1 MINFDMT
8 IANNFLIKVNVFFLS
23 LIGNE
28 LKILSIKRVNS
39 SFWELPSKYLQK
51 NEELT
56 FVCERAA
63 NQIIYDSNIVN
74 YQFRPIETN
83 INGEEVEIDFL
94 ALNPIGKKSFRYNNE
109 LKDIDWF
116 NRFQLNEKSILTK
129 EKFLGV
135 ENFIN
140 KFVSFKYENILYFM
154 KAEFTLTELQQAF
167 INLGI
172 KDKQFN
178 EKRNFR
184 KWLETYNKDKSFI
197 KETNKRRYGNHRP
210 AKIFTSII

>member
-1 MINFDMT
+1 MT
-8 IANNFLIKVNVFFLS
+8 ISNNFLIKVNVFFVS
-23 LIGNE
+23 LIGSE
-28 LKILSIKRVNS
+28 LKILVIKRVNS
-39 SFWELPSKYLQK
+39 SFWELPSKYLKK

-63 NQIIYDSNIVN
+63 KQIIYDSKIAS
-74 YQFRPIETN
+74 YQFTHMEPN
-83 INGEEVEIDFL
+83 ISGEEIDIDFL
-94 ALNPIGKKSFRYNNE
+94 ALNPSGKKSIRYNNE

-116 NRFQLNEKSILTK
+116 NKFQLNENPILTK
-129 EKFLGV
+129 ERFLRV

-140 KFVSFKYENILYFM
+140 KFVSFKYENIINFM
-154 KAEFTLTELQQAF
+154 KSEFTLTELQHAF

-184 KWLETYNKDKSFI
+184 KWLETYNKEKTFI
-197 KETNKRRYGNHRP
+197 KETNKTRYGNHRP
-210 AKIFTSII
+210 AKIFTSVT

>member
-1 MINFDMT
+1 MT
-8 IANNFLIKVNVFFLS
+8 NVNNFSIKANVFFLR
-23 LIGNE
+23 LIGKE

-39 SFWELPSKYLQK
+39 SFWELPSRYLKK

-56 FVCERAA
+56 FACERAA
-63 NQIIYDSNIVN
+63 KQIIYDSNIAN
-74 YQFRPIETN
+74 YHFTHMELN
-83 INGEEVEIDFL
+83 ISGEEIGIDFL
-94 ALNPIGKKSFRYNNE
+94 ALNQSGKKSIRYNNE

-116 NRFQLNEKSILTK
+116 NRFKLNEKSILTK
-129 EKFLGV
+129 ERFLRV
-135 ENFIN
+135 ENYIN
-140 KFVSFKYENILYFM
+140 KFVSFKYENILNFM
-154 KAEFTLTELQQAF
+154 KTEFTLTELQHAF

-172 KDKQFN
+172 KEKQFN

-197 KETNKRRYGNHRP
+197 KETNKTRYGNHRP

>member
-1 MINFDMT
+1 MT
-8 IANNFLIKVNVFFLS
+8 KANNFLIKVNIFFLS

-39 SFWELPSKYLQK
+39 LFWELPSKYLQK
-51 NEELT
+51 HKELI

-63 NQIIYDSNIVN
+63 NQIIYDSNIEN
-74 YQFRPIETN
+74 YQFELMETN
-83 INGEEVEIDFL
+83 INGEAIEIDFL
-94 ALNPIGKKSFRYNNE
+94 ALTPSGHNSFRYNNE
-109 LKDIDWF
+109 IEDINWF
-116 NRFQLNEKSILTK
+116 NKFQLNEKSILTK
-129 EKFLGV
+129 ERFLGV

-154 KAEFTLTELQQAF
+154 KTEFTLTELQQAF
-167 INLGI
+167 KNLGI
-172 KDKQFN
+172 KNKQFN

-197 KETNKRRYGNHRP
+197 KKTNKIRYGNHRP
-210 AKIFTSII
+210 AKIFTSIT

>member
-1 MINFDMT
+1 MSNE
-8 IANNFLIKVNVFFLS
+8 NNFLIKINIFFLS

-28 LKILSIKRVNS
+28 LKILSIKRINC

-63 NQIIYDSNIVN
+63 KQIIYDSNIAN
-74 YQFRPIETN
+74 YQFAHMEPN
-83 INGEEVEIDFL
+83 ISGEEIDIDFL
-94 ALNPIGKKSFRYNNE
+94 ALNPIGKKSIRYNNE

-116 NRFQLNEKSILTK
+116 NKFQLNEKPILTK
-129 EKFLGV
+129 ERFLRV

-140 KFVSFKYENILYFM
+140 KFVSLKFENILYFM
-154 KAEFTLTELQQAF
+154 KTEFTLTELQHAF

-172 KDKQFN
+172 KEKQFN

-197 KETNKRRYGNHRP
+197 KETNKTRYGNHRP
-210 AKIFTSII
+210 AKIFTSIV

>member
-1 MINFDMT
+1 MT
-8 IANNFLIKVNVFFLS
+8 NENNFLIKVNIFFLS

-51 NEELT
+51 NEDLS

-63 NQIIYDSNIVN
+63 NQIIYVSTIEN
-74 YQFRPIETN
+74 YHFKPMETN
-83 INGEEVEIDFL
+83 INGEEIEIDFL
-94 ALNPIGKKSFRYNNE
+94 ALNPSGKKSFRYNNE

-116 NRFQLNEKSILTK
+116 NKFQLNEKSILTK
-129 EKFLGV
+129 ERFLGI

-140 KFVSFKYENILYFM
+140 KFVSFKYENIFYFI
-154 KAEFTLTELQQAF
+154 KTEFTLTELQQAF

-172 KDKQFN
+172 KDKQFY

-184 KWLETYNKDKSFI
+184 KWLETYNKDKYFI
-197 KETNKRRYGNHRP
+197 KKTNKIRYGNHRP
-210 AKIFTSII
+210 AKIFTSIT

>member
-1 MINFDMT
+1 MKRVLVSFGGSDKENFT
-8 IANNFLIKVNVFFLS
+8 NLVLESLS
-23 LIGNE
+23 KKKYLH
-28 LKILSIKRVNS
+28 LKIDVVL
-39 SFWELPSKYLQK
+39 
-51 NEELT
+51 
-56 FVCERAA
+56 
-63 NQIIYDSNIVN
+63 
-74 YQFRPIETN
+74 
-83 INGEEVEIDFL
+83 
-94 ALNPIGKKSFRYNNE
+94 GKDYRYNNE

-116 NRFQLNEKSILTK
+116 NKFQLNEKPILTK
-129 EKFLGV
+129 ERFLRV

-154 KAEFTLTELQQAF
+154 RTEFTLTELQHAF

-197 KETNKRRYGNHRP
+197 KETNKRRHGNHRP

>member
-1 MINFDMT
+1 MT
-8 IANNFLIKVNVFFLS
+8 IANYFLIKVNVFFVS
-23 LIGNE
+23 LIGSE
-28 LKILSIKRVNS
+28 LKILVIKKVNS

-56 FVCERAA
+56 FACERAA
-63 NQIIYDSNIVN
+63 KQIIYDSKIVN
-74 YQFRPIETN
+74 YHFAHMEPN
-83 INGEEVEIDFL
+83 MSGEEIDIDFL
-94 ALNPIGKKSFRYNNE
+94 ALNSSGKKSTRYNNG

-116 NRFQLNEKSILTK
+116 NKFKLNEKPILTK
-129 EKFLGV
+129 ERFLRV
-135 ENFIN
+135 ENYIN
-140 KFVSFKYENILYFM
+140 KFVSFKYENILNFM
-154 KAEFTLTELQQAF
+154 KTEFTLTELQHAF

-172 KDKQFN
+172 KEKQFN

-197 KETNKRRYGNHRP
+197 KETNKTRYGNHRP

>member
-1 MINFDMT
+1 MT
-8 IANNFLIKVNVFFLS
+8 NANNFLIKVNVFFLS

-116 NRFQLNEKSILTK
+116 NDFQLYRNMLKRITKVMEKVLSTQS
-129 EKFLGV
+129 F
-135 ENFIN
+135 EN
-140 KFVSFKYENILYFM
+140 KCL
-154 KAEFTLTELQQAF
+154 
-167 INLGI
+167 
-172 KDKQFN
+172 
-178 EKRNFR
+178 
-184 KWLETYNKDKSFI
+184 DKSNVLQLI
-197 KETNKRRYGNHRP
+197 T
-210 AKIFTSII
+210 KIRN

>member
-1 MINFDMT
+1 MT
-8 IANNFLIKVNVFFLS
+8 IANYFLIKVNVFFVS
-23 LIGNE
+23 LIGSE
-28 LKILSIKRVNS
+28 LKILVIKRVNS

-56 FVCERAA
+56 FACERAA
-63 NQIIYDSNIVN
+63 KQIIYDSNIAN
-74 YQFRPIETN
+74 YHFTHMELN
-83 INGEEVEIDFL
+83 ISGEEIDIDFL
-94 ALNPIGKKSFRYNNE
+94 ALNPSGKKSIRYNNE

-116 NRFQLNEKSILTK
+116 NRFKLNEKSILTK
-129 EKFLGV
+129 ERFLRV
-135 ENFIN
+135 ENYIN
-140 KFVSFKYENILYFM
+140 KFVSFKYENILNFM
-154 KAEFTLTELQQAF
+154 KTEFTLTELQHAF

-172 KDKQFN
+172 KEKQFN

-197 KETNKRRYGNHRP
+197 KETNKTRYGNHRP